1 MQNQV
6 TFSFSNGFYFLFCQ
20 VKFFDGLTP
29 QMVLNDQDAY
39 NRLLDFLHLMCP
51 SKRVLSQ
58 RPMMECCIKSY
69 SNPESSS
76 ICYQLFD
83 TILVK
88 WGKKN
93 DFLYVAERI
102 VFFFTIDFLKF
113 YLKKNFILIKYLTKR
128 SMSTQIFTL

>member
-6 TFSFSNGFYFLFCQ
+6 TFSFSTGFYFLFWQ

-39 NRLLDFLHLMCP
+39 NHLLDFLHLMCP

-88 WGKKN
+88 WGQKMTFFILQKGL
-93 DFLYVAERI
+93 FL
-102 VFFFTIDFLKF
+102 FFSIDFGKF
-113 YLKKNFILIKYLTKR
+113 YLMTNFILIKYLTKK